1 MSGSERSL
9 SEAAQTLDE
18 LVQVVVGAIV
28 DYPETISTVV
38 VESGSTIVVELTVA
52 REDIGK
58 VIGRQGAMA
67 RSLRTIMS
75 NAATKLH
82 RRSVLQIIE

>member
-1 MSGSERSL
+1 MQL
-9 SEAAQTLDE
+9 SEQGRVISE
-18 LVQVVVGAIV
+18 LVQVVVEAIV
-28 DYPETISTVV
+28 DYPERVRTVV

-58 VIGRQGAMA
+58 VIGRQGSMA
-67 RSLRTIMS
+67 RSLRTILS

>member
-1 MSGSERSL
+1 MQL
-9 SEAAQTLDE
+9 SEQGQTIAE
-18 LVQVVVGAIV
+18 LVQVVVAAIV
-28 DYPETISTVV
+28 DHPERVHTVV

-52 REDIGK
+52 RDDIGK
-58 VIGRQGAMA
+58 VIGRQGGMA
-67 RSLRTIMS
+67 RALRTILS

>member
-1 MSGSERSL
+1 MGERREL
-9 SEAAQTLDE
+9 TEAGRIINE
-18 LVQVVVGAIV
+18 LVQTVVGSIV
-28 DYPETISTVV
+28 DYPESISTVV
-38 VESGSTIVVELTVA
+38 VESGSTIVIELTVA

-58 VIGRQGAMA
+58 VIGRQGSMA
-67 RSLRTIMS
+67 RSLRTILS